1 MPTVWAL
8 RSGEGKMEHSS
19 SELLSPVAELRHAHD
34 LLLTMKDDRL
44 VQEATEPLGQVI
56 LWFDSRPPRQ
66 PMRAVVDNT
75 VPETAG
81 TDPGMTNDPPAQE
94 RTPPEVTAILA
105 KVILDLN
112 SRPPRQP
119 MRAVVDNTVSEL
131 AGTDLGMKNDPSAQE
146 GTLQEVTA
154 ILAKVIFD
162 LNSRPPR
169 QGLRAVVDNT
179 ARLQALPERDVPKD
193 EADAAK
199 NHEAD
204 HEAWTLLIDQMKQA
218 ESTSNLRPALASAI
232 ASQFQTLTQGRYDAV
247 PPSAQLGTEGAVI
260 GGAAKPHPPTAINA
274 GSRSALVIE
283 NDSSLLTVIQ
293 QFLKHEG
300 YVVRSA
306 RDRAEGL
313 RLYSHCRPFDVV
325 LIDYYVPQTD
335 GVKIDCF
342 APQKDV
348 IELARAIREIN
359 PSQKMAIAA
368 FDYEHPHQVPPR
380 PTELMHIPVLV
391 DPLQLR
397 DLLEELQFWATREEI
412 DQAIAALSPADL
424 QKLKQSATFRVRGLG
439 STSRGTWED
448 LLGEAQLSTF
458 EGAQGNGSG
467 RRWNKRV
474 DFVTYLRGAMRSI
487 ADHSKDKVDQ
497 REVLEC
503 DAVKC
508 DGEGQELSLLDNLGP
523 GDTPNERIRVAAAEG
538 SQPAAERRLIAKE
551 RVGKIFGKFE
561 DDRDATLVLEGWSED
576 MQKNEILQKYEL
588 TAKQYDAAAKRIRA
602 KMLDPRNG
610 GGGA

>member
-1 MPTVWAL
+1 
-8 RSGEGKMEHSS
+8 
-19 SELLSPVAELRHAHD
+19 
-34 LLLTMKDDRL
+34 
-44 VQEATEPLGQVI
+44 
-56 LWFDSRPPRQ
+56 
-66 PMRAVVDNT
+66 
-75 VPETAG
+75 
-81 TDPGMTNDPPAQE
+81 
-94 RTPPEVTAILA
+94 
-105 KVILDLN
+105 
-112 SRPPRQP
+112 

-193 EADAAK
+193 EVDAAK

-204 HEAWTLLIDQMKQA
+204 HKAWTLLLDQMKQA
-218 ESTSNLRPALASAI
+218 ESSSDLRQALTPAI
-232 ASQFQTLTQGRYDAV
+232 VSQFQTLTQGRYDAV
-247 PPSAQLGTEGAVI
+247 PLSAQLGTEGVVI
-260 GGAAKPHPPTAINA
+260 GGAAKPRPPTAING

-283 NDSSLLTVIQ
+283 NDSSLLTVIK

-306 RDRAEGL
+306 RDRVEGL

-325 LIDYYVPQTD
+325 LIDYYVAQTD
-335 GVKIDCF
+335 GVKIDLF
-342 APQKDV
+342 EPQKEW
-348 IELARAIREIN
+348 IELARAIRQIN
-359 PSQKMAIAA
+359 PSQSMAIAA
-368 FDYEHPHQVPPR
+368 FDYAHPDQVPR

-391 DPLQLR
+391 NALQLR
-397 DLLEELQFWATREEI
+397 ELLEALQFWATREEI

-439 STSRGTWED
+439 STSRGTCED
-448 LLGEAQLSTF
+448 LVGQAQLSTF
-458 EGAQGNGSG
+458 EVAQRHGSG

-561 DDRDATLVLEGWSED
+561 DDRHATWVLEGWSED
-576 MQKNEILQKYEL
+576 LQKNEILQKYEL